1 MILRYFGKVW
11 HQWKV
16 LLSDRAY
23 LISLFLGVFVLVSAY
38 FVTFFVSS
46 YNDFKSYVSVGDL
59 ILDNIPTYD
68 LEFLFTWGI
77 YSTMLFIFSYFVFER
92 QELLPFALKTFG
104 LLLFVRS
111 GFIVLTH
118 VGPPSGFFYATSV
131 APVYDSFTQW
141 IFRNDLFFSGH
152 TAIPFM
158 AFLLLK
164 DDKVRWIMLLSSI
177 TMGIT
182 VLLMHVHYSI
192 DVFAA
197 FFITHGIY
205 ALSDRIF
212 NNLNLRFK
220 LRLKKYDWNSLQRRL
235 SEYRERKALGLELES
250 EFESD
255 DESILK

>member
-1 MILRYFGKVW
+1 MILRYFAKVW
-11 HQWKV
+11 HHWKV
-16 LLSDRAY
+16 LLYDRAY
-23 LISLFLGVFVLVSAY
+23 LISLFVGVFVLVSSY

-46 YNDFKSYVSVGDL
+46 YNDFKSYVSVGDF
-59 ILDNIPTYD
+59 ILDNIPTYN

-77 YSTMLFIFSYFVFER
+77 YSTLAFIFAYFVFER

-118 VGPPSGFFYATSV
+118 VGPPSGFFYEDSV
-131 APVYDSFTQW
+131 GPIYDSFTQW

-164 DDKVRWIMLLSSI
+164 DYKVRWLMLFSSI
-177 TMGIT
+177 AMGVT

-220 LRLKKYDWNSLQRRL
+220 LRLKKYDLNSLQRRL
-235 SEYRERKALGLELES
+235 NEYRERKALGLEAELGIEE
-250 EFESD
+250 EF
-255 DESILK
+255 ILK